1 MGVVYRQFISQ
12 LSLIKEE
19 RMYRLLTAILAVM
32 LLAGCAPEQTT
43 DIDLDTDTAEDAD
56 YTSADLLAIADEMVE
71 SIKASRF
78 DVQYAAAHGGQKPVM
93 ILARSLENNTDEHID
108 TRMIL
113 DKVRTQ
119 LIKDG
124 IALFVDDQA
133 FDQAL
138 DQLNMQATDLYD
150 DAKAAQL
157 GKFVGAHYIMRGS
170 IGNIRK
176 VEGRETRNYF
186 LVTMTIVDI
195 ETLLITWIDEVEWK
209 RKSTKGTTR
218 W

>member
-1 MGVVYRQFISQ
+1 MLR
-12 LSLIKEE
+12 LSAA
-19 RMYRLLTAILAVM
+19 LLCLL

-43 DIDLDTDTAEDAD
+43 EIDLETDTAEDAD
-56 YTSADLLAIADEMVE
+56 YSSADLLIIADEMVA
-71 SIKASRF
+71 SIKANGF
-78 DVQYAAAHGGQKPVM
+78 YNQYAAAHGGQRPVM

-113 DKVRTQ
+113 DKVRTA

-124 IALFVDDQA
+124 VAQFVDDQA

-150 DAKAAQL
+150 DSKAAQL
-157 GKFVGAHYIMRGS
+157 GRFVGAHYIMRGS

-176 VEGRETRNYF
+176 MDGRETRNYF
-186 LVTMTIVDI
+186 LITMTIVDI

-209 RKSTKGTTR
+209 RKSTKGSVR

>member
-1 MGVVYRQFISQ
+1 MFR
-12 LSLIKEE
+12 LSAV
-19 RMYRLLTAILAVM
+19 LLLAL

-43 DIDLDTDTAEDAD
+43 EIDLDTDKAEDAD
-56 YTSADLLAIADEMVE
+56 YSSSDLLLITDEMVT
-71 SIKASRF
+71 SIKANGF
-78 DVQYAAAHGGQKPVM
+78 HQQYAAAHNGQRPVM
-93 ILARSLENNTDEHID
+93 ILARALENNTDEHID

-113 DKVRTQ
+113 DKVRTA

-124 IALFVDDQA
+124 VAQFVDDQA

-150 DAKAAQL
+150 DSKAAQL
-157 GKFVGAHYIMRGS
+157 GRFVGAHYIMRGS

-176 VEGRETRNYF
+176 MDGNETRNYF
-186 LVTMTIVDI
+186 LITMTIVDI
-195 ETLLITWIDEVEWK
+195 ETLLITWIDEVEYK
-209 RKSTKGTTR
+209 RASTKGSVR

>member
-1 MGVVYRQFISQ
+1 
-12 LSLIKEE
+12 
-19 RMYRLLTAILAVM
+19 MYRILTA
-32 LLAGCAPEQTT
+32 LLFVLLVAGCAPEQTT
-43 DIDLDTDTAEDAD
+43 EIDLETDTAEDAD
-56 YTSADLLAIADEMVE
+56 YGSSDLLDITDQIVA
-71 SIKASRF
+71 SIEANGFYHR
-78 DVQYAAAHGGQKPVM
+78 YAAAHGGQMPVM
-93 ILARSLENNTDEHID
+93 ILARALENNTDEHID

-124 IALFVDDQA
+124 VAQFVDDQA

-150 DAKAAQL
+150 DTKAARL
-157 GKFVGAHYIMRGS
+157 GRFVGAHYIMRGS

-176 VEGRETRNYF
+176 MEGRETRNYF

-209 RKSTKGTTR
+209 RKSTKGSTR

>member
-1 MGVVYRQFISQ
+1 MF
-12 LSLIKEE
+12 
-19 RMYRLLTAILAVM
+19 RLFAALLCVL

-43 DIDLDTDTAEDAD
+43 EIDLDTDTAEDAD
-56 YTSADLLAIADEMVE
+56 YSSADLLLISEEMVN
-71 SIKASRF
+71 SIKANGF
-78 DVQYAAAHGGQKPVM
+78 HQHYAAAHNGQRPVM
-93 ILARSLENNTDEHID
+93 ILARALENNTDEHID

-124 IALFVDDQA
+124 VAQFVDDQA

-150 DAKAAQL
+150 DSKAAQL
-157 GKFVGAHYIMRGS
+157 GRFVGAHYIMRGS

-176 VEGRETRNYF
+176 MEGRETRNYF
-186 LVTMTIVDI
+186 LITMTIVDI
-195 ETLLITWIDEVEWK
+195 ETLLITWIDEVEYK
-209 RKSTKGTTR
+209 RKSTKGSTR

>member
-1 MGVVYRQFISQ
+1 MFR
-12 LSLIKEE
+12 LSAV
-19 RMYRLLTAILAVM
+19 LLCVL

-43 DIDLDTDTAEDAD
+43 EIDLDTDTAEDAD
-56 YTSADLLAIADEMVE
+56 YSSADLMLISDEMVT
-71 SIKASRF
+71 SIKANGF
-78 DVQYAAAHGGQKPVM
+78 HNQYAAAHGGQRPVM
-93 ILARSLENNTDEHID
+93 ILARALENNTDEHID

-113 DKVRTQ
+113 DKVRTA

-124 IALFVDDQA
+124 VAQFVDDQA

-138 DQLNMQATDLYD
+138 DQLNMQATDLYN

-157 GKFVGAHYIMRGS
+157 GRFVGAHYIMRGS

-176 VEGRETRNYF
+176 MDGRETRNYF
-186 LVTMTIVDI
+186 LITMTIVDI
-195 ETLLITWIDEVEWK
+195 ETLLITWIDEVEYK
-209 RKSTKGTTR
+209 RKSTKGSVR

>member
-1 MGVVYRQFISQ
+1 MS
-12 LSLIKEE
+12 K
-19 RMYRLLTAILAVM
+19 LTAA
-32 LLAGCAPEQTT
+32 LLCLVFLVSCAPEQTT
-43 DIDLDTDTAEDAD
+43 EIDLDTDTAEDAD
-56 YTSADLLAIADEMVE
+56 YSSADLLAIADEMVV
-71 SIKASRF
+71 SIKANGF
-78 DVQYAAAHGGQKPVM
+78 YHQYAAANNGQKPVM
-93 ILARSLENNTDEHID
+93 ILARAMENNTDEHID

-124 IALFVDDQA
+124 VAQFVDDQA

-157 GKFVGAHYIMRGS
+157 GRFVGAHYIMRGS

-176 VEGRETRNYF
+176 VDGRETRNYF
-186 LVTMTIVDI
+186 LITMTIVDI

-209 RKSTKGTTR
+209 RKSTKSTTR

>member
-1 MGVVYRQFISQ
+1 MLKI
-12 LSLIKEE
+12 LS
-19 RMYRLLTAILAVM
+19 AILVVL
-32 LLAGCAPEQTT
+32 LLAGCAPERTT
-43 DIDLDTDTAEDAD
+43 EIDLDTDTAEDAD
-56 YTSADLLAIADEMVE
+56 YTSADLLDIADEMVE

-78 DVQYAAAHGGQKPVM
+78 DVAYAAAHGGQKPVM

-150 DAKAAQL
+150 DSKAAQL
-157 GKFVGAHYIMRGS
+157 GRFVGAHYIMRGS

-176 VEGRETRNYF
+176 MDGRETRNYF

-209 RKSTKGTTR
+209 RKSTKSSTR